1 MRLNTSTHLRL
12 EQRMKLSPRMIQSM
26 EILQLPTLALEQR
39 VNEELAANPVLEKLD
54 SPYDQGPD
62 LAPVAGIPAAALE
75 KSPATGSDSA
85 SDDPSARAGSDPAAP
100 SPTLWSDDHNETF
113 FSPRSGARR
122 PAGDRDPKLA
132 ALANAPAPGASLS
145 EQLLAQWNLLDI
157 DESTRSAGQ
166 RLIEWIDP
174 DGYIRE
180 SIDVITRD
188 LPPGVRRQ
196 DVERAWPLLQRR
208 LEPAG
213 IGARNLRE
221 CLLLQ
226 LDALA
231 RDQKELVHAPRLLVE
246 RHLADLEMNRLPQI
260 ARRSGLSLEQIKQ
273 ARAFLARFLH
283 PSPGRLLIDSR
294 ATFVTPDAVI
304 EPDEQTG
311 RYHVRLA
318 DDHLPRLCI
327 NEVYSRMARPGEPG
341 VDEKTHQFLADHIRN
356 ARWLIDAIEQRR
368 HTLLRVLRVAAEAQ
382 KDFIDLG
389 PKHLRPLPMTA
400 VAERLGVHVAT
411 VSRAVADK
419 YVNTPR
425 GVIPLRRF
433 FSGGTEDSTGQAVSW
448 DAIRVQL
455 EEMVQ
460 SEDRKNP
467 LADDEIVARL
477 REKGITLARRTVAK
491 YRKICKIPPARRR
504 REY

>member
-1 MRLNTSTHLRL
+1 MRLNTSAHLRL

-39 VNEELAANPVLEKLD
+39 VNQELAANPVLERLD

-62 LAPVAGIPAAALE
+62 LAPVAGIPAEALE
-75 KSPATGSDSA
+75 KSPA
-85 SDDPSARAGSDPAAP
+85 AGSDAASSDLSAMAGTDTAAA
-100 SPTLWSDDHNETF
+100 SPTPWSDDRDETF
-113 FSPRSGARR
+113 FSPRFGARR
-122 PAGDRDPKLA
+122 LAGDRDPKLE
-132 ALANAPAPGASLS
+132 ALANAPAPGASLA

-157 DESTRSAGQ
+157 DESTRRAGQ
-166 RLIEWIDP
+166 MLIEWIDP

-180 SIDVITRD
+180 SIDDICRD
-188 LPPGVRRQ
+188 LPSGVRRA
-196 DVERAWPLLQRR
+196 DVERALPLLQRR

-231 RDQKELVHAPRLLVE
+231 RDQNAPVHAPRLLVA

-260 ARRSGLSLEQIKQ
+260 ARKSGLSLEQINQ

-283 PSPGRLLIDSR
+283 PSPARRLVDSP
-294 ATFVTPDAVI
+294 APFVVPDAVI
-304 EPDEQTG
+304 EPDETTG
-311 RYHVRLA
+311 RYRVRLA
-318 DDHLPRLCI
+318 DDRLPRLCI
-327 NEVYSRMARPGEPG
+327 NDVYSRMARPGAPG
-341 VDEKTHQFLADHIRN
+341 VDEKTHRFLADNIRN

-368 HTLLRVLRVAAEAQ
+368 HTLLRVLRVVAETQ
-382 KDFIDLG
+382 KDFIDSG

-400 VAERLGVHVAT
+400 VADQIGVHVAT

-419 YVNTPR
+419 YINTPR

-433 FSGGTEDSTGQAVSW
+433 FTGGTEDSSGQAVSW
-448 DAIRVQL
+448 DSIRVQL

-460 SEDRKNP
+460 GEDRKNP

-477 REKGITLARRTVAK
+477 REKGIILARRTVAK
-491 YRKICKIPPARRR
+491 YRKVCKIPPARRR